1 MGDIELQIF
10 SDRLKELRT
19 SLGLTQ
25 AQFVEELE
33 ITASALSAYEKNQKN
48 PSISVAKRI
57 AEKFHVSIDWLCG
70 LSDKKESDLQP
81 KNYTDTINLLFC
93 LLNTEKLKF
102 EIIKFED
109 TEAVLFGFDNKK
121 INDFFRD
128 WLKIKKL
135 YDEKVIDKSMYEPW
149 LKSKSNELNCEI
161 KTNTDYSIQDFKNR
175 VEDCLYG

>member
-149 LKSKSNELNCEI
+149 LKSKSDELNCEI